1 MRVFFRDIGNSETV
15 NIGSFGKS
23 GIDVSPLDIPLKG
36 DMIKD
41 DFDRYWE
48 VLGRQH
54 YWTGMTHTMTLYLTQ
69 VRKS

>member
-1 MRVFFRDIGNSETV
+1 MQVFFRDIDNSENV
-15 NIGSFGKS
+15 YIGSFVYS

-41 DFDRYWE
+41 DYDRYWE
-48 VLGRQH
+48 VVGRQH
-54 YWTGMTHTMTLYLTQ
+54 YWTGVTHTMTLYLTQ